1 MLLLE
6 LNNLSKRFGG
16 LTAVSKVDLAVRAG
30 EVRGLIGPNGSG
42 KSTLFNL
49 ICGIYQP
56 EPGGS
61 IRFDGEDITDW
72 QAHAIAQRGL
82 ARTFQLLR
90 IFTGMSVLEN
100 MLIGH
105 HSLIG
110 YGSVAAVLGSGRMW
124 VEEQRVRDEM
134 LELLAFIGLADYAD
148 MPAGEL
154 SGGQRR
160 LLALGRAMAMR
171 PKLLLLDEP
180 AAGLSPVNVEILLE
194 TIGALKRRFGLT
206 IIIIEHIL
214 KVVMDSCETVSVL
227 EHGEKIAEGPPA
239 MIKSDHRVIE
249 AYLGKE
255 MQDDQVRAF
264 LQSSA

>member
-1 MLLLE
+1 MLLE
-6 LNNLSKRFGG
+6 LKNVSKRFDGM
-16 LTAVSKVDLAVRAG
+16 TAISKVDLGVKSG

-49 ICGIYQP
+49 ISGIYKP

-61 IRFDGEDITDW
+61 IGFDGEDITGSE
-72 QAHAIAQRGL
+72 AHAIARRGV

-90 IFTGMSVLEN
+90 IFAGMSVLEN
-100 MLIGH
+100 MLIGY
-105 HSLIG
+105 HSLIR
-110 YGSVAAVLGSGRMW
+110 YGAASAVLGTR
-124 VEEQRVRDEM
+124 RVWSDERRARLEM
-134 LELLAFIGLADYAD
+134 MELLAFIGLADYAE

-180 AAGLSPVNVEILLE
+180 AAGLSPVNVDILLE
-194 TIGALKRRFGLT
+194 TVLALKRRFGLT
-206 IIIIEHIL
+206 VIIIEHIL
-214 KVVMDSCETVSVL
+214 KVVMETCETVSVL

-239 MIKSDHRVIE
+239 TIKDDPRVIE

-255 MQDDQVRAF
+255 MRDEEVRAF
-264 LQSSA
+264 LRSA

>member
-1 MLLLE
+1 MLLE
-6 LNNLSKRFGG
+6 LKNVSKRFGG
-16 LTAVSKVDLAVRAG
+16 MTAISKVDLGVKAG

-49 ICGIYQP
+49 ISGIYQP

-61 IRFDGEDITDW
+61 IHFDGDDITGRE
-72 QAHAIAQRGL
+72 AHEIARRGV

-90 IFTGMSVLEN
+90 IFVGMSVLEN
-100 MLIGH
+100 MLIGYH
-105 HSLIG
+105 GLIR
-110 YGSVAAVLGSGRMW
+110 YGPASAVLGTRKVW
-124 VEEQRVRDEM
+124 ADERRARQEM
-134 LELLAFIGLADYAD
+134 LELLAFIGLVDYAE

-180 AAGLSPVNVEILLE
+180 AAGLSPVNVDILLE
-194 TIGALKRRFGLT
+194 TVLALKQRFGLT
-206 IIIIEHIL
+206 VIIIEHIL
-214 KVVMDSCETVSVL
+214 KVVMETCETVSVL
-227 EHGEKIAEGPPA
+227 EHGEKIAEGSPA
-239 MIKSDHRVIE
+239 NIKDDPRVIE

-255 MQDDQVRAF
+255 MRDEEVRAF
-264 LQSSA
+264 LRSA

>member
-1 MLLLE
+1 MLLE
-6 LNNLSKRFGG
+6 VKNLTKRFGG
-16 LTAVSKVDLAVRAG
+16 MTAVSKVDLAVKAG

-49 ICGIYQP
+49 ISGVYKP

-61 IRFDGEDITDW
+61 ILFDGQDITSCE
-72 QAHAIAQRGL
+72 AHEIARRGV

-90 IFTGMSVLEN
+90 IFAGMSVLEN

-110 YGSVAAVLGSGRMW
+110 YGTASAVLGAR
-124 VEEQRVRDEM
+124 RVWLDERRARQEM
-134 LELLAFIGLADYAD
+134 LELLAFIGLADYAE

-180 AAGLSPVNVEILLE
+180 AAGLSPVNVDILLK
-194 TIGALKRRFGLT
+194 TVLALKSRFGLT
-206 IIIIEHIL
+206 IVIIEHIL
-214 KVVMDSCETVSVL
+214 KVVMETCETVSVL
-227 EHGEKIAEGPPA
+227 EHGEKIAEGSPA
-239 MIKSDHRVIE
+239 QIKDDPRVIE

-255 MQDDQVRAF
+255 MRDEEVRAF
-264 LQSSA
+264 LHSV

>member
-1 MLLLE
+1 MLLE
-6 LNNLSKRFGG
+6 VKNLTKRFGG
-16 LTAVSKVDLAVRAG
+16 MTAVSKVDLAIKAG

-49 ICGIYQP
+49 ISGVYKP
-56 EPGGS
+56 EPGGR
-61 IRFDGEDITDW
+61 IRFDGQDVTSCE
-72 QAHAIAQRGL
+72 AHEIARRGL

-90 IFTGMSVLEN
+90 IFAGMSVLEN

-105 HSLIG
+105 HGLIG
-110 YGSVAAVLGSGRMW
+110 YGTAAAVLGAR
-124 VEEQRVRDEM
+124 RVWLDERRARQEM
-134 LELLAFIGLADYAD
+134 LELLAFIGLADYAE

-180 AAGLSPVNVEILLE
+180 AAGLSPVNVDILLK
-194 TIGALKRRFGLT
+194 TVLALKSRFGLT
-206 IIIIEHIL
+206 IVIIEHIL
-214 KVVMDSCETVSVL
+214 KVVMETCETVSVL
-227 EHGEKIAEGPPA
+227 EHGEKIAEGSPA
-239 MIKSDHRVIE
+239 QIKDDPRVIE

-255 MQDDQVRAF
+255 MKDTDVRAF
-264 LQSSA
+264 LHSA